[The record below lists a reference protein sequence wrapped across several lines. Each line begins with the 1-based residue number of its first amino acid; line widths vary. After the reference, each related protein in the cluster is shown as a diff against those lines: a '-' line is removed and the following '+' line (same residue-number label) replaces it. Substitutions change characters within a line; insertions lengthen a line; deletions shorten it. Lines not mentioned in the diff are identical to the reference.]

1 MVLVCSGLQ
10 SGATTAE
17 LSELL
22 QSRRYVL
29 LERLSSERPGRELLQ
44 ALREAP
50 IDELEEH
57 GAWLQCKLQAYAFNV
72 TAIYT
77 CPGMHRND
85 LRKSRICLYA
95 YAHYLLTWHHPHS
108 CRLRSPASVLSE
120 QSL

>member
-57 GAWLQCKLQAYAFNV
+57 GARLQGKLQAYAFNV

-77 CPGMHRND
+77 
-85 LRKSRICLYA
+85 I
-95 YAHYLLTWHHPHS
+95 YLPWN
-108 CRLRSPASVLSE
+108 A
-120 QSL
+120 

>member
-57 GAWLQCKLQAYAFNV
+57 GAWLQAAGLCIQCHSH
-72 TAIYT
+72 IYL
-77 CPGMHRND
+77 PWN
-85 LRKSRICLYA
+85 A
-95 YAHYLLTWHHPHS
+95 
-108 CRLRSPASVLSE
+108 
-120 QSL
+120 